1 MQDVSE
7 IDWNEVWKARER
19 EKKAQE
25 AGVSC
30 AERWSDPGRC
40 RKFNQGVKED
50 NWKDARERINAMK
63 IAPDSR
69 VLDIGACPGTLAIP
83 LAGMVRQVTAVEP
96 SAGMLECLHE
106 NIREH
111 DIHNITTLRKK
122 WEDVDPR
129 TDLDPRYDVVVA
141 SYSLGVSD
149 LRAALEKMDAV
160 TRKYVYIFWFADL
173 LSPRHRQYLAIWE
186 DLFGKQPEP
195 NRTPN
200 IIFNLLCQMGIFANV
215 EISRTDRTLRFSS
228 LKEAVDDQR
237 ELLRLRDDTQVA
249 VLERFLKKTLM
260 RENGQYILKEQAFQ
274 AKIWWEKES

>member
-1 MQDVSE
+1 MS
-7 IDWNEVWKARER
+7 
-19 EKKAQE
+19 
-25 AGVSC
+25 
-30 AERWSDPGRC
+30 
-40 RKFNQGVKED
+40 
-50 NWKDARERINAMK
+50 
-63 IAPDSR
+63 
-69 VLDIGACPGTLAIP
+69 IP
-83 LAGMVRQVTAVEP
+83 VQ
-96 SAGMLECLHE
+96 
-106 NIREH
+106 
-111 DIHNITTLRKK
+111 
-122 WEDVDPR
+122 
-129 TDLDPRYDVVVA
+129 DLDPRYDVVVA